1 MEGTELKTNIASRT
15 PVKLLEIILDQ
26 LPKCKGCQCDLK

>member
-1 MEGTELKTNIASRT
+1 MEGIVLKTNIASRA
-15 PVKLLEIILDQ
+15 PVKLMEIILHQ